1 MFLLWFLLYNC
12 YFCFCLFL
20 PVWSSTTIFWFHTLP
35 STFVQ
40 GSTHHLINRPLL
52 NFWDSEFLFI
62 YSSAP
67 GPFFTLHS
75 PAAMWSVTRPDLVR
89 ESTGSGPWIDWIWC
103 VDPRLCLLNLL
114 RNHLTWTYLFN
125 MLNTTKHVFSWYYLY
140 FLMWY
145 KCRFYPLLCDTY
157 VIRF

>member
-1 MFLLWFLLYNC
+1 MIPLVQL
-12 YFCFCLFL
+12 LFL
-20 PVWSSTTIFWFHTLP
+20 FLFVPPCVILHHDLLISYFAFYLRSGIHTPLNQQTTP
-35 STFVQ
+35 
-40 GSTHHLINRPLL
+40 
-52 NFWDSEFLFI
+52 EFLGFRVSVHIFI
-62 YSSAP
+62 GSWSI
-67 GPFFTLHS
+67 FTLHS